1 MKNNRIGFGILIALI
16 AIAAITV
23 APVSADAQMVGISG
37 NIAQSFSFSLNTTE
51 IKLGTMSV
59 GANHII
65 SPNNVTVLSNVPF
78 TVKVKDKEAHN
89 GKLTDL
95 DRSGMTYNPA
105 IFLTNPL
112 QVSTNG
118 DPAITLGNADQTLHT
133 ATTGQAFDHWLV
145 FDQQISVADPVLTG
159 TSVYYDV
166 LTVTGATS

>member
-105 IFLTNPL
+105 LLATPIKLCTP
-112 QVSTNG
+112 QPPDRRS
-118 DPAITLGNADQTLHT
+118 
-133 ATTGQAFDHWLV
+133 TTGWYSTSRFPWLTR
-145 FDQQISVADPVLTG
+145 F
-159 TSVYYDV
+159 
-166 LTVTGATS
+166 